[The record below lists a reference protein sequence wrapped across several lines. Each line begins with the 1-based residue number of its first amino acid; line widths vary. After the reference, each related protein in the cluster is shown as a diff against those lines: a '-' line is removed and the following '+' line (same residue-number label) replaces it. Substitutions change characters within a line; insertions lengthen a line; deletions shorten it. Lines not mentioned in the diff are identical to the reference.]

1 MDASLSKV
9 PVPRE
14 KNQTNKHK
22 RPNSGQI
29 LKLAQFNVNHT
40 DLTDSNE
47 IKPRMVS

>member
-14 KNQTNKHK
+14 KKNKHK

-29 LKLAQFNVNHT
+29 LKLAQFNINHIE
-40 DLTDSNE
+40 LTDSNE